1 MARVVVAMSGGV
13 DSSVAAA
20 LVTEA
25 GHEAIGVTMK
35 LLPGSPTGF
44 GCCGSPEDIGDARR
58 VAEKLG
64 IRHYVLDFDEAF
76 ERDVVDRFVE
86 DYVNQRTPNPCVE
99 CNRSVKFG
107 SLLRLAEAYDADKIA
122 TGHYARVEESGGRFR
137 MMRAVDEGKDQ
148 TYFLHSLTQKELSR
162 VLFPLGMMR
171 KPDVREKARALGL
184 KTADK
189 PESQEICFIP
199 GRDYRGFVRSRAG
212 DAAFVPGD
220 IRDTSGR
227 KLGTHE
233 GLPNYTVGQ
242 RKGLGLSGG
251 TPLYV
256 TKLDGESNTLI
267 VGTLEEAASTRFRVG
282 RISKAAEAFPGECR
296 VRIRHR
302 GDLLDAAVEEKGGE
316 AFVSLAG
323 PANAVTPGQSAVFYA
338 GDEVL
343 GGGTIEE
350 VLA

>member
-1 MARVVVAMSGGV
+1 MSGGV

-20 LVTEA
+20 LVAEA

-44 GCCGSPEDIGDARR
+44 GCCGSPQDIGDARR
-58 VAEKLG
+58 VAERLG
-64 IRHYVLDFDEAF
+64 IRHYVLDFDEVF
-76 ERDVVDRFVE
+76 ERSVVDRFVE

-107 SLLRLAEAYDADKIA
+107 ALLRLAEAYDAEKVA
-122 TGHYARVEESGGRFR
+122 TGHYARLEDGPAGVR
-137 MMRAVDEGKDQ
+137 MLRAVDEAKDQ
-148 TYFLHSLTQKELSR
+148 TYFLHSLTRKELER
-162 VLFPLGMMR
+162 VAFPLGEMR
-171 KPDVREKARALGL
+171 KPEVREKARALGL
-184 KTADK
+184 RTADK
-189 PESQEICFIP
+189 PESQEICFVP
-199 GRDYRGFVRSRAG
+199 GRDYRGFVRARAG
-212 DAAFVPGD
+212 DEAFKPGD

-251 TPLYV
+251 TPYYV
-256 TKLDGESNTLI
+256 TKLDGASNALV
-267 VGTLEEAASTRFRVG
+267 VGTLEEASSTRFRVG
-282 RISKAAEAFPGECR
+282 RLSKVDGRLPESCS

-302 GDLLDAAVEEKGGE
+302 GGLHEAAVEERGEE
-316 AFVSLAG
+316 AFVSLKA
-323 PANAVTPGQSAVFYA
+323 PANAVTPGQSAVFYDGEA
-338 GDEVL
+338 VL

-350 VLA
+350 VLG